1 MLYSSSAQGQK
12 SDAGKAAVRESVDM
26 NDDVHSGHHWRSLYE
41 SVLGHEGDGSG
52 DMLLRWL
59 DEHPAHVAEVREAGR
74 PGSHLVPLGKS
85 TGRGY
90 SPLERLYA
98 VNRILDL
105 LILNYQ
111 DIANDAYPPVGVY
124 PAFCEALGA
133 DRIGRRAFHPFF
145 HEVVE
150 VRQADDPDEPP
161 SIVEERWPGY
171 MMGSM
176 LLTRAGVIV
185 TAGARHL
192 VAGVADRST
201 LYWTFWRRSRPY
213 QDLSHGWGSNSQWG
227 TSFRRDYLVDG
238 RLHYNVDEF
247 LDPADSR
254 GGDEGDLDPASTIE
268 IVRYRCST
276 VVDHGGELFPYNDHH
291 VEPAPAD

>member
-1 MLYSSSAQGQK
+1 M
-12 SDAGKAAVRESVDM
+12 D
-26 NDDVHSGHHWRSLYE
+26 DDVYSGHHWRSLYE
-41 SVLGHEGDGSG
+41 SILGHEGAGLADR
-52 DMLLRWL
+52 LRRWL
-59 DEHPAHVAEVREAGR
+59 REHPAHVAEVREAGR
-74 PGSHLVPLGKS
+74 AGSHLVSLRKPLRPGH
-85 TGRGY
+85 Y

-105 LILNYQ
+105 LILNYR
-111 DIANDAYPPVGVY
+111 DPPDGPAAAPDARYPSADAH

-133 DRIGRRAFHPFF
+133 DRIGGRGFHPFF

-171 MMGSM
+171 LLGSM
-176 LLTRAGVIV
+176 LLMRAGVVV

-201 LYWTFWRRSRPY
+201 LYWTFRRRSRPTD
-213 QDLSHGWGSNSQWG
+213 DLSHGWGGNSQWATG
-227 TSFRRDYLVDG
+227 FRRDHLVG
-238 RLHYNVDEF
+238 GELHYNVEKALDRTDAREEEEK
-247 LDPADSR
+247 LDPA
-254 GGDEGDLDPASTIE
+254 AMIE

-276 VVDHGGELFPYNDHH
+276 VVDHGDDLFPYDHHH

>member
-1 MLYSSSAQGQK
+1 MK
-12 SDAGKAAVRESVDM
+12 
-26 NDDVHSGHHWRSLYE
+26 DDVYSGHHWRFLYE
-41 SVLGHEGDGSG
+41 GVFDHEGDGLG

-59 DEHPAHVAEVREAGR
+59 DEHPGHVAEVREAGQ
-74 PGSHLVPLGKS
+74 PESHLIPLGKPPR
-85 TGRGY
+85 RGY
-90 SPLERLYA
+90 SSLVRLYA

-111 DIANDAYPPVGVY
+111 DQPDDSAASPDEAYPPVGIY

-133 DRIGRRAFHPFF
+133 DRIGRRGFHPFF

-150 VRQADDPDEPP
+150 VRPVDDPDEPP

-176 LLTRAGVIV
+176 LLMRAGVVV

-201 LYWTFWRRSRPY
+201 LYWTFWRRSRSTR
-213 QDLSHGWGSNSQWG
+213 DLSHGWGSNSQWG
-227 TSFRRDYLVDG
+227 TDFRRDYLVDG
-238 RLHYNVDEF
+238 RLHYNVDEA
-247 LDPADSR
+247 LNPHHEER
-254 GGDEGDLDPASTIE
+254 GDDEDLGPASMIE

-276 VVDHGGELFPYNDHH
+276 VVDHGDDLFPYNDHH

>member
-1 MLYSSSAQGQK
+1 
-12 SDAGKAAVRESVDM
+12 M
-26 NDDVHSGHHWRSLYE
+26 NDDLYSDHHWRSLCERLFDRE
-41 SVLGHEGDGSG
+41 SDGLG

-59 DEHPAHVAEVREAGR
+59 EEHPAHVAEVREAGR
-74 PGSHLVPLGKS
+74 PESHLIPLGS
-85 TGRGY
+85 PPNRGF
-90 SPLERLYA
+90 SPLVRLYA
-98 VNRILDL
+98 MNRILDV

-111 DIANDAYPPVGVY
+111 DPPDDPTASPNEAYPPVGVY

-133 DRIGRRAFHPFF
+133 DRIGRRGFHPFF

-150 VRQADDPDEPP
+150 VRPVDDPDEPP

-176 LLTRAGVIV
+176 LLMRAGVVV

-201 LYWTFWRRSRPY
+201 LYWTFWRRSRSTR
-213 QDLSHGWGSNSQWG
+213 DLSDGWGSNSQWR
-227 TSFRRDYLVDG
+227 TDFRRDYLVDG
-238 RLHYNVDEF
+238 RLHYNVDAI
-247 LDPADSR
+247 LDPWV
-254 GGDEGDLDPASTIE
+254 DEKSLDPASVIE

-276 VVDHGGELFPYNDHH
+276 IVDHGDDVFPYNDHH